1 MGLRSPQLSYNRSMR
16 SGLGHRRSVMRMILC
31 AGCLACAI
39 LPARSDLSQSQSTPV
54 FPQIPG
60 PSQGRPQGGQEGEQA
75 DPAFRRA
82 EQEAAKK
89 RNIERQNKITAN
101 SDRILLLAQEMN
113 SASVSSPER
122 EKKAAEIEKL
132 AHSVRDLMRTE

>member
-1 MGLRSPQLSYNRSMR
+1 MR
-16 SGLGHRRSVMRMILC
+16 SGLCHRWSVMRTILC
-31 AGCLACAI
+31 AGCLAFAI
-39 LPARSDLSQSQSTPV
+39 LPARSDLSQSQSAPV

-60 PSQGRPQGGQEGEQA
+60 PGQSRPQGGQEGEQT

-101 SDRILLLAQEMN
+101 SDRILLLAKELN
-113 SASVSSPER
+113 SASVSSSER